1 MRGMI
6 MIENENKLLRMSRKI
21 CFLLLMLSLLF
32 SVSCQQQSARTRAAD
47 RVRLSDAQVK
57 PLPANAPPALAR
69 MIEGAKEQTEQTFY
83 YDPAYVK
90 LDYPG
95 GDVPLERGVC
105 TDVVVRAFRKG
116 GVDLQKEV
124 HEDMKRAFSVY
135 PTKWGLTKPDANID
149 HRRVPNLQKY
159 FERRG
164 KSLPIT
170 QKASNYQP
178 GDVVAWDVGGLDH
191 IGLVTNLWLPE
202 AQQFLIVHNIGGG
215 ARIENA
221 LFSWQITGHY
231 RYF

>member
-1 MRGMI
+1 MP
-6 MIENENKLLRMSRKI
+6 EFEDKLLHMIRKI
-21 CFLLLMLSLLF
+21 CFLLLTLSLLF
-32 SVSCQQQSARTRAAD
+32 FVSCQQSASRAAD
-47 RVRLSDAQVK
+47 RVRLSDVEVK
-57 PLPANAPPALAR
+57 LLPANAPPALVR
-69 MIEGAKEQTEQTFY
+69 MIEGATEQPKQTFY

-124 HEDMKRAFSVY
+124 HEDMQRAFSVY
-135 PTKWGLTKPDANID
+135 PTKWGLTKPDSNID
-149 HRRVPNLQKY
+149 HRRVPNLQKF

-164 KSLPIT
+164 KSLPVT
-170 QKASNYQP
+170 SKAADYQP

-202 AQQFLIVHNIGGG
+202 AQQYLIVHNIGGG